1 MATISKNKNKWYVQI
16 RRSFHKPIYKSF
28 ISKYDAQRW
37 AREAE
42 RLIEVGEFLDT
53 TEANKTTLRTL
64 LEHYEREVSSKK
76 RTKQDPYLIKNI
88 CKYEFVDK
96 VLSHISS
103 SDIAEF
109 RIISFQSLQK
119 NHLH

>member
-1 MATISKNKNKWYVQI
+1 MTLKGG
-16 RRSFHKPIYKSF
+16 
-28 ISKYDAQRW
+28 
-37 AREAE
+37 REQLNE
-42 RLIEVGEFLDT
+42 LIEVGEFLDT
-53 TEANKTTLRTL
+53 TEANKTTLKQP
-64 LEHYEREVSSKK
+64 LERYEREVSSKK